1 MQIENLNAQQVE
13 MLNKIWSI
21 DTQDELWQF
30 RSTLPRFRQQELDTL
45 VELCIQE
52 VKEQDIDLMDRY
64 PEAEEMLE
72 RLKKDYL
79 WGWQSYKGL
88 LY

>member
-1 MQIENLNAQQVE
+1 MQIENLNSQQVE

-45 VELCIQE
+45 VELCIHE
-52 VKEQDIDLMDRY
+52 VKEQEIDLMDRY

-79 WGWQSYKGL
+79 
-88 LY
+88 

>member
-1 MQIENLNAQQVE
+1 MQIEDLNAQQVE

-21 DTQDELWQF
+21 DTQDELWEF

-52 VKEQDIDLMDRY
+52 VKEQEIDLMDRY

-79 WGWQSYKGL
+79 
-88 LY
+88 